1 MVRKIEIL
9 LVLVTIV
16 LLTLFS
22 ASFADPNAGN
32 KNYDRQSAFY
42 GRDILIETSEKT
54 EINTNGKSQESGS
67 QITEKTDTQLQ
78 MYFWGIPD
86 FSHQ

>member
-42 GRDILIETSEKT
+42 GRDILSESYDEVPDAASADT
-54 EINTNGKSQESGS
+54 EGHKAL
-67 QITEKTDTQLQ
+67 ITEKRNVDLD